1 MTLYQSK
8 NVPHESY
15 EHHVLLVCQ
24 LNEEEKRRVLL
35 GNLCRYIKKVKGEL
49 K

>member
-15 EHHVLLVCQ
+15 EHYVLPICQ
-24 LNEEEKRRVLL
+24 LNEEEKV
-35 GNLCRYIKKVKGEL
+35 GVVG
-49 K
+49 